1 MSDLNDQ
8 TKRLFEKENR
18 IYKYYL
24 NSMYND
30 RGSVDFIQSLL
41 KLELINMDKSEKQDL
56 VQLYDILGF
65 DKFFEVMTLF
75 SSRTIKVPKIDKIKK
90 LLIVSIA
97 YYQVIVL
104 GLSPKDA
111 SKILSEKLGL
121 FNLKQKNM
129 KALIN
134 RVQQDIDHLAEVV
147 ANKRQREDIEKVK
160 SVFDDIQFKEK

>member
-8 TKRLFEKENR
+8 KKRLFEKENR

-30 RGSVDFIQSLL
+30 KGSVDFIQSLL

-75 SSRTIKVPKIDKIKK
+75 SSRTIKIPKIDKIKK

-134 RVQQDIDHLAEVV
+134 RVQQDIDHLAETVV
-147 ANKRQREDIEKVK
+147 NKRQREDVEKVK

>member
-8 TKRLFEKENR
+8 KKRLFEKENR

-147 ANKRQREDIEKVK
+147 ANKKQREDIEKVK

>member
-1 MSDLNDQ
+1 
-8 TKRLFEKENR
+8 
-18 IYKYYL
+18 
-24 NSMYND
+24 MYND

-147 ANKRQREDIEKVK
+147 ANKKQREDIEKVK

>member
-8 TKRLFEKENR
+8 KKRLFEKENR

-30 RGSVDFIQSLL
+30 KGSVDFIQSLL

-147 ANKRQREDIEKVK
+147 ANKKQREDVEKVK

>member
-147 ANKRQREDIEKVK
+147 ANKKQREDIEKVK

>member
-1 MSDLNDQ
+1 
-8 TKRLFEKENR
+8 
-18 IYKYYL
+18 
-24 NSMYND
+24 MYND
-30 RGSVDFIQSLL
+30 KGSVDFIQSLL

-75 SSRTIKVPKIDKIKK
+75 SSRTIKIPKIDKIKK

-134 RVQQDIDHLAEVV
+134 RVQQDIDHLAETVV
-147 ANKRQREDIEKVK
+147 NKRQREDVEKVK